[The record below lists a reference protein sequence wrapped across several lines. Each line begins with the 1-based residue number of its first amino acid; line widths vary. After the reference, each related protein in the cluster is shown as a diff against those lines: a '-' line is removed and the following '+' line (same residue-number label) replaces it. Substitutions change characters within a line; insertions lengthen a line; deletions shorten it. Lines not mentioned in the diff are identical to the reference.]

1 MKRKLYIAAGSVA
14 ALLVIM
20 MMVSACMWPMINEVE
35 TGKTPEYPEVQPGYY
50 STEPDRILRESAASV
65 EALERWVLVEQNQAQ
80 RQIAAER
87 RTRLGF
93 VDDIIIRV
101 EPVTEFVSQVNVRS
115 ASRVG
120 KGDFGQ
126 NARNI
131 EEFFVEL
138 DTRLGSVKFDP
149 SAEESSEGDEDK
161 GGQGDA
167 PDEQESEPAEAPQA
181 PAP

>member
-1 MKRKLYIAAGSVA
+1 MKRKLFIAAGSLA
-14 ALLVIM
+14 GLLVLLM
-20 MMVSACMWPMINEVE
+20 LVSACMWPMINVVE

-50 STEPDRILRESAASV
+50 STEPERILRESAASV
-65 EALERWVLVEQNQAQ
+65 EALERWTLVEQDEAR
-80 RQIAAER
+80 RQLAAER

-93 VDDIIIRV
+93 VDDITIRV

-138 DTRLGSVKFDP
+138 DSRLGSVKFDP
-149 SAEESSEGDEDK
+149 SAEAEDEGEASGDEES
-161 GGQGDA
+161 GPEEGA
-167 PDEQESEPAEAPQA
+167 SQESPQ
-181 PAP
+181 P